1 MRRWAAL
8 CFVLSGLALAVG
20 WTTRDLDH
28 RLDGAPTAIATVLDV
43 TNPVKAESYLDLE
56 LTLPDGQVVHTTTSD
71 FLDVPKK
78 GDEMQVEYAVDGK
91 DLLVREVGVGS
102 DRPGLGSLI
111 AAGAS
116 AVIGLV
122 LLILR
127 TRGDQ
132 QSDAV
137 KNPVQPER

>member
-1 MRRWAAL
+1 L
-8 CFVLSGLALAVG
+8 CFVFSAIALGA
-20 WTTRDLDH
+20 WWFARDIDH
-28 RLDGAPTAIATVLDV
+28 QLDGAPTTTATVVDV
-43 TNPVKAESYLDLE
+43 TNPAKGSPYLELD
-56 LTLPDGQVVHTTTSD
+56 LTLPDGRVVRANTDEYLDAPTKGAQLQV
-71 FLDVPKK
+71 
-78 GDEMQVEYAVDGK
+78 QYAADGK
-91 DLLVREVGVGS
+91 GLLVREVGAGS

-116 AVIGLV
+116 ALIGLV